1 MNIWRATYK
10 LITQRPG
17 IYFLN
22 LVLWTAIHSAPLIPG
37 LITKEIF
44 DVLTHEANWGLNLW
58 SLVALAVGVAA
69 GQVGLLFAGQ
79 WVYIPYRMAIN
90 SVLRGNMLDNILQ
103 QPGASALPNSPGE
116 AISRFRGDAD
126 HIINFAGDKL
136 VDILGFI
143 IGAVVGLVILFQV
156 NATITM
162 AVVIPL
168 ALVIVTVNLVRERL
182 EQYREASRAAA
193 GRVNAFIADMFGGVL
208 ALKVNHAEPR
218 VKGRF
223 DQINEQRR
231 QVALKDT
238 FFSELLNSVFNSTI
252 DISTGLILILAAQS
266 MRVGNFTIGDFA
278 LFVAY
283 LTPVT
288 RGITFLGNL
297 IAFTRQTDVSV
308 RRVTALLPN
317 TPPEA
322 IVADRPVY
330 LTGSFPAVPFEP
342 RGEAH
347 RLDELTVTNLSYRYP
362 KSGRGIEAVNLR
374 LKAGDFVVV
383 TGRIGSG
390 KTTLLRSLL
399 GLLPRDTGEICW
411 NGEPVI
417 DPASFFVP
425 PRSAYT
431 GQIPRLFSDSLS
443 DNMLMGMPVDGVDVE
458 RAIYTAVM
466 EKDLVDLEAG
476 LETVVGP
483 RGVKL
488 SGGQMQRTA
497 AARMFVR
504 DPELLVFDDLSSA
517 LDVETERTLWSR
529 VFARRQATCLV
540 VSHRKSVLQRADHII
555 VLKDGQVEAE
565 GKLADLLETSDEM
578 QRLWAGEVT

>member
-1 MNIWRATYK
+1 
-10 LITQRPG
+10 
-17 IYFLN
+17 
-22 LVLWTAIHSAPLIPG
+22 
-37 LITKEIF
+37 
-44 DVLTHEANWGLNLW
+44 
-58 SLVALAVGVAA
+58 
-69 GQVGLLFAGQ
+69 
-79 WVYIPYRMAIN
+79 
-90 SVLRGNMLDNILQ
+90 
-103 QPGASALPNSPGE
+103 
-116 AISRFRGDAD
+116 
-126 HIINFAGDKL
+126 
-136 VDILGFI
+136 
-143 IGAVVGLVILFQV
+143 
-156 NATITM
+156 
-162 AVVIPL
+162 
-168 ALVIVTVNLVRERL
+168 
-182 EQYREASRAAA
+182 
-193 GRVNAFIADMFGGVL
+193 MFGGVL

-252 DISTGLILILAAQS
+252 DITTGLILILAAQS
-266 MRVGNFTIGDFA
+266 MRVGSFTSGDFA

-555 VLKDGQVEAE
+555 VLKDGLVEAE

-578 QRLWAGEVT
+578 QRLWAGEVTL